1 MKTLMHI
8 CCAPCANRPI
18 AALREEGIGV
28 TGFWFNPNI
37 HPYTEYQARKHTL
50 EEYAKEIAMKLV
62 IGGDHRI
69 LDGVPLASFLNDM
82 KKLLEDPHSLT

>member
-1 MKTLMHI
+1 M
-8 CCAPCANRPI
+8 AVVV
-18 AALREEGIGV
+18 EGENGEDVIV
-28 TGFWFNPNI
+28 P
-37 HPYTEYQARKHTL
+37 RVM
-50 EEYAKEIAMKLV
+50 MKLV